1 MATILDPR
9 RAYGTA
15 RDALLADKWW
25 AAAIRGVS
33 AVVLGSVAI
42 FLPVVTLVALAIV
55 FAAYCLVD
63 GVFAL
68 VLAIRG
74 ARAHERWGWL
84 ALNGLLSIGAA
95 AIAAFHPFLTIFAF
109 VILFALW
116 GLMSGAA
123 TIAAATR
130 VGKGHGRVWLIL
142 GGMVPIFFALAALF
156 SPPLGM
162 LAVAYLVGFQAL
174 LAGFTLLALAFRL
187 RSRNAEEKAAGART
201 ETGPA
206 EAAHP

>member
-1 MATILDPR
+1 MATIFDPR
-9 RAYGTA
+9 RSYGTT
-15 RDALLADKWW
+15 REALLADKWW

-33 AVVLGSVAI
+33 AIVLGSVAI

-55 FAAYCLVD
+55 FAAYCFVD

-74 ARAHERWGWL
+74 VRAHERWGWL
-84 ALNGLLSIGAA
+84 ALNGLLSICAA
-95 AIAAFHPFLTIFAF
+95 AIAAFYPFLTVFAF

-123 TIAAATR
+123 TIAAAAR
-130 VGKGHGRVWLIL
+130 LGKGHGRVWLIL
-142 GGMVPIFFALAALF
+142 GGVIPIAFALVALF

-162 LAVAYLVGFQAL
+162 LAIAYLVGFQAL
-174 LAGFTLLALAFRL
+174 LAGFMLLALAFRL
-187 RSRNAEEKAAGART
+187 RSRNAEEKAAGTRT
-201 ETGPA
+201 EAKAA
-206 EAAHP
+206 EAGHA

>member
-1 MATILDPR
+1 MATIFDPR
-9 RAYGTA
+9 RSYGTA
-15 RDALLADKWW
+15 REALLADKWW

-33 AVVLGSVAI
+33 AIVLGSVAI
-42 FLPVVTLVALAIV
+42 ALPVVTLFALAIV
-55 FAAYCLVD
+55 FAAYCFVD

-95 AIAAFHPFLTIFAF
+95 AIAAFHPFLTVFAF

-123 TIAAATR
+123 TIAAAAR
-130 VGKGHGRVWLIL
+130 LGKGHGRIWLIL
-142 GGMVPIFFALAALF
+142 GGVIPILFALVALF

-162 LAVAYLVGFQAL
+162 LAIAYLVGFQAL
-174 LAGFTLLALAFRL
+174 LAGFMLLALAFRL

-201 ETGPA
+201 EAKAA
-206 EAAHP
+206 EAGHA